1 VEVNQIGFKNE
12 IPIMSLA
19 EKLVTPEYYTA
30 TIDHSSIA
38 GFEQAVRS
46 SSLRQCMRFAARFNA
61 DHPSEAE
68 INVYQHVDGHDP
80 KLVAKRRV
88 TDRFWKY
95 ITNN

>member
-1 VEVNQIGFKNE
+1 
-12 IPIMSLA
+12 MSLA

-30 TIDHSSIA
+30 TVDHSSIA
-38 GFEQAVRS
+38 GF
-46 SSLRQCMRFAARFNA
+46 
-61 DHPSEAE
+61 
-68 INVYQHVDGHDP
+68 NVYQHVDGHDP